1 MKPNSLSQK
10 IAQFF
15 KDMIPVQV
23 RTRFDPRSMSAA
35 LAHTLTV
42 DRVHSIFRSAENGST
57 DDLFALYRD
66 ILISNSHLQGQL
78 ATRKRAV
85 LGDILALHPF
95 DKKSAADKAA
105 VDLTWP
111 ITRNLTWFDA
121 CNHLLDST
129 LWPVSVVEKVFRPG
143 GARGQSYALAK
154 LVPVPHDLLDFREGR
169 LRIKDTDEQ
178 GRPLST
184 CHDADP
190 SRYIIHRG
198 HMLTT
203 ADHWGGP
210 FRSLV
215 VWWLLA
221 SMDRDWWAR
230 FLDRYGSPFTVGKVP
245 QGDDESRSILERAFS
260 LATKLGGLVVSQ
272 ETEVEIKA
280 AAVSDS
286 GQAYETF
293 HKICNEEISKLIL
306 GQTLSADAK
315 ATGMG
320 SGVADAQEGVRDDIR
335 QFDAQR
341 LGFTLSTQ
349 LAEQL
354 LRINGQTGAPPIFVW
369 GAMSVAAMTAKAG
382 LLTSLKTA
390 GIRLTDDGLTALG
403 EETGLSLERDEG
415 GGGSPFMPFSAG
427 IRTYAARP
435 PGDLDE
441 IARRASASLAR
452 SLGKHHAPIAQII
465 REAKTP
471 KEALTRIE
479 AYSATYESHESA
491 RIIEEALI
499 AYAANGA
506 VLIEN

>member
-1 MKPNSLSQK
+1 MKPSLKQSV
-10 IAQFF
+10 ANFF
-15 KDMIPVQV
+15 KDLIPVQI
-23 RTRFDPRSMSAA
+23 RTRFDARSMSTAI
-35 LAHTLTV
+35 AHTITV
-42 DRVHSIFRSAENGST
+42 DKVHAILRSAENGNT
-57 DDLFALYRD
+57 DELFALYRD
-66 ILISNSHLQGQL
+66 IILAHSHLQGQI

-85 LGDILALHPF
+85 LGDLLALHPF
-95 DKKSAADKAA
+95 DKKAAADKAA
-105 VDLTWP
+105 VDLCWP
-111 ITRNLTWFDA
+111 LTRHLDWFDA
-121 CNHLLDST
+121 CNHLLDSC
-129 LWPVSVVEKVFRPG
+129 LWPVAVVEKVFRPG
-143 GARGQSYALAK
+143 GAPGQAYALAR
-154 LVPVPHDLLDFREGR
+154 LIPVPHELLDFRDGR
-169 LRIKDTDEQ
+169 LRIKDVDSQ

-190 SRYIIHRG
+190 NRYIIHRG

-203 ADHWGGP
+203 PDHWGGP
-210 FRSLV
+210 MRSLIF
-215 VWWLLA
+215 WWLLGT
-221 SMDRDWWAR
+221 MDREWWAR
-230 FLDRYGSPFTVGKVP
+230 FLDRYASPFTVAKVD
-245 QGDDESRSILERAFS
+245 QGDDESRSILERA
-260 LATKLGGLVVSQ
+260 LALSTKLGGLVVSR

-286 GQAYETF
+286 GQAYEKF
-293 HKICNEEISKLIL
+293 HSICNEEISKLIL

-320 SGVADAQEGVRDDIR
+320 SGVANAQESVRDDIR
-335 QFDAQR
+335 QFDAHR
-341 LGFTLSTQ
+341 LGFTLTTQ

-369 GAMSVAAMTAKAG
+369 GAMSVAAMKAKAD
-382 LLTSLKTA
+382 LLASLKNS
-390 GIRLTDDGLTALG
+390 GLRLTDDGITALG

-415 GGGSPFMPFSAG
+415 GGAANPFMPFSAG

-435 PGDLDE
+435 PGNLDE

-465 REAKTP
+465 REARTP
-471 KEALTRIE
+471 QEALTKIE